1 MSRFRRR
8 KARSA
13 LSQQAFHRILP
24 NLATIAALCVGMSSV
39 RFALNAQWEMAV
51 TMIIMAGILDGMDGR
66 LARMLGCTSRFGAN
80 LDCLSDFMSFGAAPA
95 IILYLFSLKALGGL
109 GWAVVLVFAVC
120 MSLRLARFN
129 VQIDTPSPLMALRG
143 AFSTGVPAPAAAVLA
158 LSPLMMWLDHHC
170 VLAKEPI
177 FVGCVAL
184 VVAGLMISRLPT
196 YLFKT
201 LTVSQGT
208 MILLL
213 LLGAM
218 VTAGLMS
225 APWRTLLGLCGVY
238 ICLIPYSAL
247 RFYQQ
252 KKALLEKVYPSDFKK
267 PGRQANP
274 ED

>member
-1 MSRFRRR
+1 MPRFRRR
-8 KARSA
+8 KTRSA

-80 LDCLSDFMSFGAAPA
+80 LDSLADFMSFGAAPA
-95 IILYLFSLKALGGL
+95 IILYLFCLNTLGGL

-129 VQIDTPSPLMALRG
+129 VQMDTPSPVMVLRSS
-143 AFSTGVPAPAAAVLA
+143 FSTGVPAPAAAVLA
-158 LSPLMMWLDHHC
+158 LSPLMMWLDHQF

-177 FVGCVAL
+177 FVGGVAL

-213 LLGAM
+213 PLGAM

-225 APWRTLLGLCGVY
+225 APWRTLLVLCGVY
-238 ICLIPYSAL
+238 ICLIPYSTL

-252 KKALLEKVYPSDFKK
+252 KKALLGKV
-267 PGRQANP
+267 NNH
-274 ED
+274 